1 MQKKAGEPMLPL
13 RIIDLNFNLIDEI
26 TKYESLQLTRKW
38 HEIGEIELKINRYIR
53 GVNQLTKDRIIF
65 PNNQLHKVYQI
76 KHREIELDE
85 KGKETENWIIKA
97 KPLKSWLTQ
106 RLILPPDGKSNDVIN
121 DNAETVMKHY
131 VDLCAVNPVD
141 VKRKIPNLVIAPD
154 QKRGDVINRSARF
167 DVLSDEMTTISQLSG
182 LGWNISVDIK
192 NKQFV
197 FDVVEGVNRVA
208 TQRDNPPV
216 IFSPEFNSLKSMGY
230 TESYLDYKNMAYI
243 AGQGEGVVRRV
254 ITIGDTASGLDR
266 YELFVDARDVE
277 EVTQEDGTDESGMPT
292 TVDVPRPVADI
303 EADLR
308 DRGNEKLD
316 EHKQEIYMEGQILT
330 KSPFVYERDWD
341 LGDMVTIQNK
351 DWGIT
356 MDARITEIKEI
367 YEAENPKRIE
377 VVFDKDKPTFMN
389 LIKRQFKNMNP
400 VIKQ

>member
-1 MQKKAGEPMLPL
+1 MLPL

-26 TKYESLQLTRKW
+26 TKYESLQLTRK
-38 HEIGEIELKINRYIR
+38 HHDIGEIELKISRYVK
-53 GVNQLTKDRIIF
+53 GANELTKDRIIF
-65 PNNQLHKVYQI
+65 PHNQLHKVYQI

-131 VDLCAVNPVD
+131 VDVCAVNPVD
-141 VKRKIPNLVIAPD
+141 AKRKIPNLVVATD

-182 LGWNISVDIK
+182 LGWNISVDLK

-230 TESYLDYKNMAYI
+230 TESYLDYKNMAYV
-243 AGQGEGVVRRV
+243 AGQGEGVDRRV
-254 ITIGDTASGLDR
+254 ITIGDTTSGLDR

-303 EADLR
+303 ETDLT
-308 DRGNEKLD
+308 DRGNEKLS
-316 EHKQEIYMEGQILT
+316 EHSQEIYMEGQILT
-330 KSPFVYERDWD
+330 KSPFIYERDWD
-341 LGDMVTIQNK
+341 LGDITTQQNK
-351 DWGIT
+351 NWGIT
-356 MDARITEIKEI
+356 MDARITEVKEI
-367 YEAENPKRIE
+367 YEAGNPKRIE

>member
-1 MQKKAGEPMLPL
+1 MLPL
-13 RIIDLNFNLIDEI
+13 RIIDINFNLIDEI
-26 TKYESLQLTRKW
+26 TKYQSLQLTRKH
-38 HEIGEIELKINRYIR
+38 HEIGEIEIKINRYAK
-53 GVNQLTKDRIIF
+53 GANELTKDRIIF
-65 PNNQLHKVYQI
+65 PLNQLHKVYQI
-76 KHREIELDE
+76 KYREIELDE
-85 KGKETENWIIKA
+85 NGKETENWIIKA
-97 KPLKSWLTQ
+97 KPLKAWLTQ
-106 RLILPPDGKSNDVIN
+106 RLILPPPGKSNDEIKN
-121 DNAETVMKHY
+121 NAETVMKHY
-131 VDLCAVNPVD
+131 VDICAVNPVD
-141 VKRKIPNLVIAPD
+141 SKRKIPNLVIAPD

-230 TESYLDYKNMAYI
+230 TESYLDYKNMAYV
-243 AGQGEGVVRRV
+243 AGQGEGVDRRV
-254 ITIGDTASGLDR
+254 ITIGDTTSGLDR

-303 EADLR
+303 ETDLT
-308 DRGNEKLD
+308 DRGNEKLS
-316 EHKQEIYMEGQILT
+316 EHSQEIYMEGQILT
-330 KSPFVYERDWD
+330 KSPFIYERDWD
-341 LGDMVTIQNK
+341 LGDITTQQNK
-351 DWGIT
+351 NWGIT
-356 MDARITEIKEI
+356 MDARITEVKEI
-367 YEAENPKRIE
+367 YEAGNPKRIE

>member
-1 MQKKAGEPMLPL
+1 MLPL
-13 RIIDLNFNLIDEI
+13 RIIDINFNLIDEI
-26 TKYESLQLTRKW
+26 TKYQSLQLTRKH
-38 HEIGEIELKINRYIR
+38 HEIGDVELKVNRYAK
-53 GVNQLTKDRIIF
+53 GANELTKDRIIF
-65 PNNQLHKVYQI
+65 PHNQLHKVYQI

-106 RLILPPDGKSNDVIN
+106 RLILPPVGKSNDVIN

-131 VDLCAVNPVD
+131 VDVCAVNPVD
-141 VKRKIPNLVIAPD
+141 AKRKIPNLVIATN
-154 QKRGDVINRSARF
+154 QNRGDTISRSARF

-243 AGQGEGVVRRV
+243 AGQGEGVDRRV
-254 ITIGDTASGLDR
+254 ITIGDTTSGLDR

-303 EADLR
+303 EMDLT
-308 DRGNEKLD
+308 DRGNEKLE

-330 KSPFVYERDWD
+330 KSPFIYERDWD
-341 LGDMVTIQNK
+341 LGDITTQQNK
-351 DWGIT
+351 NWGIT
-356 MDARITEIKEI
+356 MDARITEVKEI
-367 YEAENPKRIE
+367 YEAGNPKRIE

-400 VIKQ
+400 LIKQ

>member
-53 GVNQLTKDRIIF
+53 GASELIKDRIIF

-85 KGKETENWIIKA
+85 NGKETENWIIKA
-97 KPLKSWLTQ
+97 KPLKSWLSQ
-106 RLILPPDGKSNDVIN
+106 RLILPPSDKSNDEIKA
-121 DNAETVMKHY
+121 NAETVIKHY
-131 VDLCAVNPVD
+131 VNVCAVNPLD
-141 VKRKIPNLVIAPD
+141 PNRKILNLVIATNYN
-154 QKRGDVINRSARF
+154 RGDEISRSARF
-167 DVLSDEMTTISQLSG
+167 DTLSDELTTISQLSG
-182 LGWNISVDIK
+182 LGWNISVDLQ
-192 NKQFV
+192 NKQFI
-197 FDVVEGVNRVA
+197 FDVDKGMNLVA
-208 TQRDNPPV
+208 TQSDNPPV

-230 TESYLDYKNMAYI
+230 TESYLDYKNMAYV
-243 AGQGEGVVRRV
+243 AGQGEGVERRV
-254 ITIGDTASGLDR
+254 VTIGDTTGLDR
-266 YELFVDARDVE
+266 YELFVDARDVNE
-277 EVTQEDGTDESGMPT
+277 TESIDTTDGDGNPT
-292 TVDVPRPVADI
+292 TEDVPRPVADI
-303 EADLR
+303 EKDLT
-308 DRGNEKLD
+308 DRGNEKLS
-316 EHKQEIYMEGQILT
+316 EHSQEIYMEGQILT